1 MADSVNKYLVFS
13 IAQEKYGIPITK
25 VREVI
30 RHEVISPVHNAS
42 SYLKGVINLRGK
54 IIPIIDM
61 RLKFG
66 MEELAYSDRTVFI
79 IVDVNGEKEVY
90 NFGIAVDSVHDVANI
105 PDSEIEKL
113 PDVGF
118 KSKSSY
124 LQGIAKVSNLMVM
137 VLNIDRIL
145 NSSEVV
151 ELAGTDLVAAP

>member
-1 MADSVNKYLVFS
+1 MADINKYLVFS
-13 IAQEKYGIPITK
+13 IGEERYGVPITK

-42 SYLKGVINLRGK
+42 TYLKGVINLRGK

-66 MEELAYSDRTVFI
+66 MQELTYNDRTVFI

-105 PDSEIEKL
+105 PDSEVEKL

-118 KSKSSY
+118 KAKSSY
-124 LQGIAKVSNLMVM
+124 LQGIAKVGTLMVM
-137 VLNIDRIL
+137 ILNIDRIL
-145 NSSEVV
+145 TSDEIVDLTGID
-151 ELAGTDLVAAP
+151 LAMKA